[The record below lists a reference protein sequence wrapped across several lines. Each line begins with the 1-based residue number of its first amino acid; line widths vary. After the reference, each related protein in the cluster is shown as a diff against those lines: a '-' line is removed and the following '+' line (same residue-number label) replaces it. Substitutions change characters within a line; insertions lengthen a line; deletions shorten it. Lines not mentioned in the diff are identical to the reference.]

1 MTENKMEQVESLLKW
16 LASGEKDEDGNWLD
30 DDDTQLVCDAL
41 EYYLNIHGQKNKM
54 EAVAQLFSK
63 KLNEDFKAVIWD
75 SIMEC
80 RFTNEGLEVKL
91 DNGLYRNNGNW
102 LSCLLTGEAKIV
114 EADNG

>member
-1 MTENKMEQVESLLKW
+1 MNRMADVAKMF
-16 LASGEKDEDGNWLD
+16 GN
-30 DDDTQLVCDAL
+30 
-41 EYYLNIHGQKNKM
+41 
-54 EAVAQLFSK
+54 

-80 RFTNEGLEVKL
+80 RFTNGGLEIKM

-114 EADNG
+114 ED

>member
-1 MTENKMEQVESLLKW
+1 MNRMADVAKMF
-16 LASGEKDEDGNWLD
+16 G
-30 DDDTQLVCDAL
+30 
-41 EYYLNIHGQKNKM
+41 
-54 EAVAQLFSK
+54 K

-80 RFTNEGLEVKL
+80 RFTNGGLEIKM

-114 EADNG
+114 ED

>member
-1 MTENKMEQVESLLKW
+1 MAENKMAQVAE
-16 LASGEKDEDGNWLD
+16 
-30 DDDTQLVCDAL
+30 
-41 EYYLNIHGQKNKM
+41 
-54 EAVAQLFSK
+54 LFGK

-80 RFTNEGLEVKL
+80 RFTNGGLEIKL

-114 EADNG
+114 EDEK